1 MGNCCRGSSS
11 RWRKGIKQGSGHV
24 PRHSVRAA
32 VLLWWVV
39 SKKVIA
45 LSGHWASLK
54 ITALFRGSGQIRLRL
69 IKDQIV
75 ELRSNRAASLFL

>member
-1 MGNCCRGSSS
+1 M
-11 RWRKGIKQGSGHV
+11 GIKQGSGHV
-24 PRHSVRAA
+24 PQHSVRAA

-54 ITALFRGSGQIRLRL
+54 ITALYRGSGQIRLRL